1 MASRRGARLAA
12 ASFSQHVFKVPRC
25 TTAWQGYRQ
34 LRLAS
39 GRASDSALSKEGGQ
53 RKADEERAGSS
64 RLLCGP
70 STTYEGQSEEE
81 VSSLLHK
88 MSSCV
93 GAFLRSTFVKG
104 RPAEALERKYEIG
117 EELGAGATATV
128 YRAWNKRT
136 GQFVA
141 LKAMCKDKIQ
151 DETML
156 RNEIS
161 IHKVTDHPNILRLLE
176 IFEDDKNLFLVT
188 ELCGAGDLWR
198 LLQANQD
205 EFSASMISEEEAIEI
220 LKQVLNSVGYLH
232 SRGIVHRDLKPGNF
246 LCCAPDSD
254 AVDQKNLA
262 GKIRIIK
269 LADFGVSS
277 CCHVKHRLTRKCGTD
292 GFMAP
297 EILRHQPYDEK
308 ADIFSVGCILH
319 WLLTGHPPKAR
330 EDGSYVMS
338 KIRLNFVSDEARALL
353 ELLTRPEPQDR
364 PSAEE
369 VLRSPV
375 LQGSARRLR
384 ARSARLDAQ
393 LLDQMYSYGSFPL
406 LKKAAIVAMVTR
418 AESDADFA
426 PSIERFMSLDRNLTS
441 GIDTEDIYGALSE
454 EMLDDMRKMVR
465 KSIAGEAR
473 SRRGRSRE
481 TRRVPQAASRQPLEC
496 TMKKFQMELR
506 EDVARLVNKV
516 DATGTGHISYSEWL
530 AATADPAWY
539 TDPLHISAA
548 FRLFDFDGDGMIS
561 EEDLKCVIPDVF
573 EKLTVKAVL
582 QESQLSAKQTSWISE
597 ECFSLLIRTQNAS
610 VFTLQRICDGLEDP
624 VAAADAVSA
633 S

>member
-12 ASFSQHVFKVPRC
+12 ASFSQHVFEVPRC
-25 TTAWQGYRQ
+25 ATSWQGYSQ

-39 GRASDSALSKEGGQ
+39 GRADSGSALSKEAGP
-53 RKADEERAGSS
+53 RKVDEERPGSS

-81 VSSLLHK
+81 VSSLLQK

-104 RPAEALERKYEIG
+104 RPAEALARKYEIG

-128 YRAWNKRT
+128 YRARNKRT

-205 EFSASMISEEEAIEI
+205 EFSASMISEEEAFEI

-454 EMLDDMRKMVR
+454 EMLDDMRKLVR
-465 KSIAGEAR
+465 KSTAGEAR
-473 SRRGRSRE
+473 SRRGRSRA
-481 TRRVPQAASRQPLEC
+481 RRPNVTLPASRPKPPLEC

-582 QESQLSAKQTSWISE
+582 QESQLSAKQTSWINE
-597 ECFSLLIRTQNAS
+597 ECFSLLIRTQY
-610 VFTLQRICDGLEDP
+610 L
-624 VAAADAVSA
+624 
-633 S
+633 

>member
-1 MASRRGARLAA
+1 M
-12 ASFSQHVFKVPRC
+12 
-25 TTAWQGYRQ
+25 
-34 LRLAS
+34 
-39 GRASDSALSKEGGQ
+39 
-53 RKADEERAGSS
+53 
-64 RLLCGP
+64 LCP
-70 STTYEGQSEEE
+70 AYEG
-81 VSSLLHK
+81 
-88 MSSCV
+88 V

-104 RPAEALERKYEIG
+104 RPAEDLAQKYEIG

-128 YRAWNKRT
+128 YHAKNKRT
-136 GQFVA
+136 GQCVA

-205 EFSASMISEEEAIEI
+205 EFSASMISEEEAFEI

-254 AVDQKNLA
+254 AVDQKNVA

-353 ELLTRPEPQDR
+353 EQLTRPNPEDR

-369 VLRSPV
+369 VLRSPM
-375 LQGSARRLR
+375 LQGSAQRLR
-384 ARSARLDAQ
+384 ARSARLDAH
-393 LLDQMYSYGSFPL
+393 LLDQMYAYGSFPL

-441 GIDTEDIYGALSE
+441 GIDTEDIYGALRD
-454 EMLDDMRKMVR
+454 EMLDDMRKLVR
-465 KSIAGEAR
+465 KSIGGEVGR
-473 SRRGRSRE
+473 KRRGRSRLM
-481 TRRVPQAASRQPLEC
+481 PHGASRQPRDDAMKD
-496 TMKKFQMELR
+496 TMKKFQTELH

-624 VAAADAVSA
+624 VAAADSGR
-633 S
+633 